1 MQSIQAELDF
11 QREASAGIRLR
22 ANREDDV
29 GVAIPAVHR
38 TLTTR
43 RVLVMEEV
51 DGRPLT
57 DAGAVDA
64 VPVERDELARRL
76 LTSFLG
82 QILQDGYYHADP
94 HPGNILL
101 DAEGTLWLLA

>member
-1 MQSIQAELDF
+1 MH
-11 QREASAGIRLR
+11 
-22 ANREDDV
+22 
-29 GVAIPAVHR
+29 P
-38 TLTTR
+38 TLSTA

-57 DAGAVDA
+57 DAAAVDA

-76 LTSFLG
+76 LGSFLG

-94 HPGNILL
+94 HPGNVLL
-101 DAEGTLWLLA
+101 DAEGRCGCWTSAPSVGSIPVTLEALQAIAIGFSISDAR